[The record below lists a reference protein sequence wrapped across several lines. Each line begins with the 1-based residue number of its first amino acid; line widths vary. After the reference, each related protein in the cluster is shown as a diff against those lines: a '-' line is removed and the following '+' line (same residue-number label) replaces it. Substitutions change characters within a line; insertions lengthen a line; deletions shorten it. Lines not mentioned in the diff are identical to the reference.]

1 MRLTYWEKTDN
12 SGMIYPLILT
22 LSAQSNFEFCITLSE
37 PVDPEILRQ
46 ALVNTYERFSY
57 AKVELQNNFFRSCF
71 VENNAKVVVHKNNG
85 KTLGRINFVK
95 NNNYLVVVSFVD
107 CEIHLKIFHSL
118 SDGTGAFVFVK
129 YLLIEYARLKGVN
142 VENDNKVELD
152 GEHENAYDKYIDKSV
167 GRKGL
172 LSDAKAPAL
181 QIKGKFF
188 RNDGLGLIVGDIP
201 LDDIHALS
209 RRYGCSITVLLGA
222 VVIETIK
229 ELYGNKKG
237 QPSLFFPVNLR
248 RFFPSNTLLN
258 FVTSAK
264 CVLSAEKTSLEETIA
279 ELKAVLK
286 DRLSETNL
294 KRALLLASTIANN
307 PITRFCPFFLK
318 RQLITF
324 GRELTT
330 QGTQTMILSNLGEFV
345 LPEKVKPL
353 VSGINFYLNCNRRTP
368 VNMSVSSYNGTLSVC
383 FTRHI
388 VERNVEKL
396 FFEKMRALG
405 LDFEIRSNYR
415 EDLYG
420 LR

>member
-37 PVDPEILRQ
+37 MVDPEILRQ
-46 ALVNTYERFSY
+46 ALVNAYERFSY

-85 KTLGRINFVK
+85 KILGRINFVK
-95 NNNYLVVVSFVD
+95 NNNYLVEVSFVD
-107 CEIHLKIFHSL
+107 REVHLKIFHSL

-129 YLLIEYARLKGVN
+129 YLLIEYARLKGIEVQ
-142 VENDNKVELD
+142 NDNPVELE
-152 GEHENAYDKYIDKSV
+152 GEHENAYDKYIDKTV

-188 RNDGLGLIVGDIP
+188 RTDGLGLIIGDIP
-201 LDDIHALS
+201 LEKIHALS
-209 RRYGCSITVLLGA
+209 KQYGCSITVFIGA

-229 ELYGNKKG
+229 ELYGNKKKK
-237 QPSLFFPVNLR
+237 PSLFFPVNLR

-264 CVLSAEKTSLEETIA
+264 CVLSARDMSLEETIA
-279 ELKAVLK
+279 ELKDVLK
-286 DRLSETNL
+286 DRLSEINL

-307 PITRFCPFFLK
+307 PVTRFCPFFLK

-330 QGTQTMILSNLGEFV
+330 QGTQTMIISNLGEFV
-345 LPEKVKPL
+345 LPEEIKPM
-353 VSGINFYLNCNRRTP
+353 VDGINFYLNCNRRTP

-388 VERNVEKL
+388 IERKVEKL

-415 EDLYG
+415 EVQYG
-420 LR
+420 L

>member
-22 LSAQSNFEFCITLSE
+22 LSAQSNFEFCVTLSDE
-37 PVDPEILRQ
+37 VDPIILRQ

-57 AKVELQNNFFRSCF
+57 AKVELQNNLFRSCF
-71 VENNAKVVVHKNNG
+71 VENNAKIVVHKNNG
-85 KTLGRINFVK
+85 KILGRINFTK
-95 NNNYLVVVSFVD
+95 NNNYLVEVSYVGR
-107 CEIHLKIFHSL
+107 ELHLKIFHSL

-129 YLLIEYARLKGVN
+129 YLLIEYARLMGVN
-142 VENDNKVELD
+142 IQNDNTVELD
-152 GEHENAYDKYIDKSV
+152 GEHENAYDRYIDKTV
-167 GRKGL
+167 QTKGL
-172 LSDAKAPAL
+172 INDARSSAL

-188 RNDGLGLIVGDIP
+188 RTDGLGLIIGDIP
-201 LDDIHALS
+201 LEEIHALS
-209 RRYGCSITVLLGA
+209 KYYGCSITVLLGA

-229 ELYGNKKG
+229 ELFGNKKK

-248 RFFPSNTLLN
+248 KFFPSNTLLN
-258 FVTSAK
+258 FVASAK
-264 CVLSAEKTSLEETIA
+264 CVLSAEKMSLEETIA
-279 ELKAVLK
+279 ELKTVLK
-286 DRLSETNL
+286 DRLSEINL
-294 KRALLLASTIANN
+294 KRALVLASTIANN

-330 QGTQTMILSNLGEFV
+330 HGTQTMILSNLGEFV
-345 LPEKVKPL
+345 LPDEVKPL

-388 VERNVEKL
+388 VERKVEKL

-415 EDLYG
+415 ED
-420 LR
+420 